1 MVSIHLEKAAPMKKL
16 LLAAVAAAGIA
27 GSTFAYNA
35 YAANEPPNAA
45 RMQQMQEER
54 AAMLD
59 ARLAGFKAGLKLT
72 ADQEKF
78 WTPFESAIRDAAKAR
93 MDAMQQMR
101 EKMSQKGAERPSPI
115 DHMQMMS
122 DHMSKM
128 ASELK
133 LVADA
138 GKPLY
143 DSLNEAQKRNFG
155 PLMHELM
162 QPPGGGHMGW
172 RHGMGGGMGP
182 GGMMGRGMMDED
194 D

>member
-1 MVSIHLEKAAPMKKL
+1 MKNW

-27 GSTFAYNA
+27 GSTFAYTA

-72 ADQEKF
+72 ADQDKL
-78 WTPFESAIRDAAKAR
+78 WAPFEGAIRDAAKAR
-93 MDAMQQMR
+93 MDAMRQMHDKMG
-101 EKMSQKGAERPSPI
+101 EKDAARPSPI
-115 DHMQMMS
+115 ERMEMMS
-122 DHMSKM
+122 EHMSKM

-133 LVADA
+133 IVADA

-143 DSLNEAQKRNFG
+143 DSLNDMQKRNFG
-155 PLMHELM
+155 PLLHDLM
-162 QPPGGGHMGW
+162 PRGGHGEHGW
-172 RHGMGGGMGP
+172 RGQGREGDGP
-182 GGMMGRGMMDED
+182 EEE
-194 D
+194 